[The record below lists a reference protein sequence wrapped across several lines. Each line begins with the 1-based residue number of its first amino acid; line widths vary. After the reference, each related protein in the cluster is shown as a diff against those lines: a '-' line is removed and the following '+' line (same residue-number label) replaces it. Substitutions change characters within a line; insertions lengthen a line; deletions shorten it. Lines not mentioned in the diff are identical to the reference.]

1 MTQACRDKLIQAT
14 RSESDNAGLLL
25 ASYLK
30 EQDEGSKK
38 EITNNACDACKRVDP
53 VYGMAFRRWKEQLPP
68 NTRTAVVSTLGR
80 FVTGLGTASALET
93 GIRLHHTYGT
103 PIIPGS
109 GLKGLAS
116 HYCHRIWGERD
127 TEFSTTVIEDN
138 KTRPGASFQVLFG
151 DLEKSGLIIFHDA
164 WMLPED
170 LQGNIPNCG
179 LIPDVM
185 TPHHSQYGIG
195 GQVAPSDFDSPIPVP
210 FLSIAGRFLV
220 AVSPNADG
228 PKAGEWVQLAI
239 KLLRD
244 ALHNWGAGGKTRS
257 GYGRFS
263 SSETQ

>member
-1 MTQACRDKLIQAT
+1 MTQACRDKLIQAP

-103 PIIPGS
+103 PVIPGS

-127 TEFSTTVIEDN
+127 TD
-138 KTRPGASFQVLFG
+138 QVLFG

-170 LQGNIPNCG
+170 LQGNVPWEVAAC
-179 LIPDVM
+179 PAS
-185 TPHHSQYGIG
+185 TSHQPQIG
-195 GQVAPSDFDSPIPVP
+195 P
-210 FLSIAGRFLV
+210 
-220 AVSPNADG
+220 
-228 PKAGEWVQLAI
+228 
-239 KLLRD
+239 
-244 ALHNWGAGGKTRS
+244 
-257 GYGRFS
+257 
-263 SSETQ
+263 